1 MRRRR
6 LEADHLMTAQR
17 RKNLLEGAANSA
29 AQDWTVND
37 RLADSRRA
45 LYLSGGR
52 RADESD
58 LHSLYR

>member
-1 MRRRR
+1 
-6 LEADHLMTAQR
+6 MTAQR